1 MKSKIG
7 SIIRINRISQNMSLR
22 ALANV
27 VGIEYSQLS
36 KIERG
41 IESSNEFV
49 LEMIFQSLDL
59 EYTGLDEFIHQ
70 NQEYFNHLLRNVL
83 YRKNSIDTYNSL
95 EKYNDFVS
103 GKYITIENILA
114 NIMYLLTWQPDKEK
128 IQFYFALLDQV
139 ESSLS
144 NELKQLYFLYR
155 GYYLFVYGKVQP
167 AIDYFNLA
175 KTNQYNKHIT
185 ALVHYYH
192 GMALGRIGQYFESYI
207 FINEAKMLF
216 SKYNNYLRNA
226 ICLSSIANLYLL
238 TERYDEALDQY
249 NQTLEIFETFNIDN
263 SCYHIVYENILL
275 TCILNKEFHAFFEY
289 LSRFTNEVL
298 EIMKHD
304 PKFIF
309 YNIVALYET
318 KEYDQCLEKINEFNS
333 ININKIDK
341 HVVNYFEY
349 KIKQRPHEK
358 IVKTLE
364 RNFNQLEKIK
374 DRNYTRLVLNLL
386 LKEYE
391 EIGNYEK
398 LYYYAKQLA
407 KLKV

>member
-70 NQEYFNHLLRNVL
+70 NQEYFNRILRNVL
-83 YRKNSIDTYNSL
+83 YRKNSKGTQ
-95 EKYNDFVS
+95 
-103 GKYITIENILA
+103 NILTNYNEYIDGRYVTVENA
-114 NIMYLLTWQPDKEK
+114 LSNIMYYLTWYPDRQK
-128 IQFYFALLDQV
+128 IEPYFFILDQV
-139 ESSLS
+139 ESTLS
-144 NELKQLYFLYR
+144 VDLKQLYLVFK
-155 GYYLFVYGKVQP
+155 GYYLFIYGKVNLSLE
-167 AIDYFNLA
+167 YFNSA
-175 KTNQYNKHIT
+175 SKYSFDEHIT
-185 ALVHYYH
+185 ALLQYFY
-192 GMALGRIGQYFESYI
+192 GIALGRKGEYFDAYI
-207 FINEAKMLF
+207 NINEAKLLF
-216 SKYNNYLRNA
+216 NTYNNYIRNA
-226 ICLSSIANLYLL
+226 FCLGSIANLYLL
-238 TERYDEALDQY
+238 TERFDEAINLY
-249 NQTLEIFETFNIDN
+249 KQTLEIFEAFNIDIQ
-263 SCYHIVYENILL
+263 CYRVIYENMILIS
-275 TCILNKEFHAFFEY
+275 ILNKDYDLFFQY
-289 LSRFTNEVL
+289 LKEISQEVL

-341 HVVNYFEY
+341 HIVNYFEY
-349 KIKQRPHEK
+349 
-358 IVKTLE
+358 
-364 RNFNQLEKIK
+364 
-374 DRNYTRLVLNLL
+374 
-386 LKEYE
+386 
-391 EIGNYEK
+391 
-398 LYYYAKQLA
+398 
-407 KLKV
+407 